1 MGDTIFHLAF
11 PVNDLEETKR
21 FYVNGLG
28 CLLGRTS
35 ANALTLAL
43 AGNQIVA
50 HLTKEKQERQKNI
63 YPRHFGLIF
72 TKEKDWQILVDRARA
87 KGLRFYREPKRRFE
101 GSRIEHLTFFLEDP
115 SCNILEFKHYK
126 HDSAIFGEQ
135 HLSRVGEMDEKER

>member
-1 MGDTIFHLAF
+1 MIFHLAF

-35 ANALTLAL
+35 PNALTLAL

-72 TKEKDWQILVDRARA
+72 TKEKDWQILVNRARA

-135 HLSRVGEMDEKER
+135 HLSQVGEMDEKER